1 MRKLYY
7 IASSLMLSVA
17 LLAGCTKTPTVE
29 PEPNID
35 VNAGSNV
42 EYGTFKVVNY
52 NILQGMV
59 ADKGNNYDNFVA
71 WVKEQDPDVLA
82 LEECNGFSET
92 SLGALAKRWGHE
104 YAVLNPNNSG
114 YTVGLTS
121 RYPIE
126 DVVRMLDYPD
136 GARGAIHAKING
148 INFVVLHL
156 YPFSTWPQNV
166 GASGTGEDYRL
177 SEITTYLDNTIRQY
191 PEEPSW
197 LMMGDFNS
205 PSPYDKANTAGTWEY
220 RAQNE
225 VLNSGYFDLVHEAHS
240 AFQSSTTGGT
250 RIDYIFGSKAMASNV
265 VSARILKDDFTLSGV
280 SDHYPVCAVFRIKK

>member
-82 LEECNGFSET
+82 LEE
-92 SLGALAKRWGHE
+92 
-104 YAVLNPNNSG
+104 
-114 YTVGLTS
+114 
-121 RYPIE
+121 
-126 DVVRMLDYPD
+126 
-136 GARGAIHAKING
+136 
-148 INFVVLHL
+148 
-156 YPFSTWPQNV
+156 
-166 GASGTGEDYRL
+166 
-177 SEITTYLDNTIRQY
+177 
-191 PEEPSW
+191 
-197 LMMGDFNS
+197 
-205 PSPYDKANTAGTWEY
+205 
-220 RAQNE
+220 
-225 VLNSGYFDLVHEAHS
+225 
-240 AFQSSTTGGT
+240 
-250 RIDYIFGSKAMASNV
+250 
-265 VSARILKDDFTLSGV
+265 
-280 SDHYPVCAVFRIKK
+280 